1 MGASDPFDMV
11 KANFTGISDSE
22 RIFIDKVL
30 HKAFVEFVEE
40 GTEATAATSISTNN
54 RQIDLPVDVPVFKC
68 NRPFIFLIHE
78 NKNNTILFIG
88 KYLR

>member
-1 MGASDPFDMV
+1 MGASDPFDML
-11 KANFTGISDSE
+11 KANFDGISNSE

-30 HKAFVEFVEE
+30 HKAFVEFGED
-40 GTEATAATSISTNN
+40 GTEAVAVTSISSNN
-54 RQIDLPVDVPVFKC
+54 RQLEYSIDVPVFKC

-78 NKNNTILFIG
+78 NQNNTILFIG